1 MSFSKVKYECILT
14 NLKKNFVQPEQEG
27 IEQHQ
32 VEQGEGAGT
41 QEEEGN
47 SIFVIQILNLLFK
60 PLFDISLTWWTTLG

>member
-1 MSFSKVKYECILT
+1 MKYECILT